1 MNMIVCKIFF
11 CFFLSLLTGL
21 IVKSSHIL
29 IGTYFIFLGN
39 VLDQGWKVF
48 NIEFGLPW
56 KDSKSSYQV
65 RQILALFCQLVALIL
80 D

>member
-11 CFFLSLLTGL
+11 CFFLSLLTAL

-48 NIEFGLPW
+48 NI
-56 KDSKSSYQV
+56 
-65 RQILALFCQLVALIL
+65 
-80 D
+80 